1 MTAIRG
7 FPVRNPNPVAPNPS
21 GWPTTRLL
29 LAKEQLRYLFFQ
41 TLLGYEHHPRA
52 VNLLIYSRRFLEF
65 CQPRP
70 QSALVLFTLLV
81 VCSRL
86 SRIFV
91 PIRLL
96 PFVSFLFSF
105 FFFLSFPAPFLLV
118 PSSFPDNVI
127 AVSLLASFFFF
138 LPSFCPSSKNPPF
151 PRFCFSP
158 RFDAIPLPSPPL
170 DRATKKEYVSFRGSS
185 HERGWPAPRI
195 YKIRHDRA
203 VHSPRNYL
211 FRGMYAADRI

>member
-1 MTAIRG
+1 MQG
-7 FPVRNPNPVAPNPS
+7 FLFEIPQPQTRSLRTRPAAYHASPS
-21 GWPTTRLL
+21 PRER
-29 LAKEQLRYLFFQ
+29 AVRYLFFQ

-91 PIRLL
+91 PIR
-96 PFVSFLFSF
+96 PP
-105 FFFLSFPAPFLLV
+105 FLSFRFVFLSLAPFRGSPLARPVCL
-118 PSSFPDNVI
+118 FDNVI
-127 AVSLLASFFFF
+127 AVSFFFF
-138 LPSFCPSSKNPPF
+138 SSSKNPLS
-151 PRFCFSP
+151 RFLLFHRSI
-158 RFDAIPLPSPPL
+158 RRAILPSESNETNEE
-170 DRATKKEYVSFRGSS
+170 RRSVSLGPSVD
-185 HERGWPAPRI
+185 WPAPRI

-203 VHSPRNYL
+203 IHSILPREIIYS
-211 FRGMYAADRI
+211 DRTRPIVV

>member
-1 MTAIRG
+1 MFETPTRLLRTHTAG
-7 FPVRNPNPVAPNPS
+7 L
-21 GWPTTRLL
+21 TTRLL
-29 LAKEQLRYLFFQ
+29 LAKEQSRYLFFQ
-41 TLLGYEHHPRA
+41 TLLGYEQHPRA

-91 PIRLL
+91 PIRL
-96 PFVSFLFSF
+96 PFRFVSLLFSF
-105 FFFLSFPAPFLLV
+105 FSFFFLLLFLV
-118 PSSFPDNVI
+118 SR
-127 AVSLLASFFFF
+127 SLLARSVLVRQRHHARVSLQFPSPFSFLLSILEKSPFFPVFAF
-138 LPSFCPSSKNPPF
+138 LH
-151 PRFCFSP
+151 RP
-158 RFDAIPLPSPPL
+158 RFDAIPPRSS
-170 DRATKKEYVSFRGSS
+170 DEERICIVSS
-185 HERGWPAPRI
+185 HQRDWPAPRI

-203 VHSPRNYL
+203 IHSPRNYL

>member
-1 MTAIRG
+1 MQG
-7 FPVRNPNPVAPNPS
+7 FLFEIPQPQTRSLRTRPAAYHASPS
-21 GWPTTRLL
+21 PRER
-29 LAKEQLRYLFFQ
+29 AVRYLFFQ

-91 PIRLL
+91 PIRP
-96 PFVSFLFSF
+96 PFPFISFRFSFARSVSRLSSRSPRLSLRQRHRRF
-105 FFFLSFPAPFLLV
+105 FFFFS
-118 PSSFPDNVI
+118 
-127 AVSLLASFFFF
+127 
-138 LPSFCPSSKNPPF
+138 SSKNPLS
-151 PRFCFSP
+151 RFLLFHRSI
-158 RFDAIPLPSPPL
+158 RRAILPSESNETNEE
-170 DRATKKEYVSFRGSS
+170 RRSVSLGPSVD
-185 HERGWPAPRI
+185 WPAPRI

-203 VHSPRNYL
+203 IHSILAKLSIPIV
-211 FRGMYAADRI
+211 RGRS